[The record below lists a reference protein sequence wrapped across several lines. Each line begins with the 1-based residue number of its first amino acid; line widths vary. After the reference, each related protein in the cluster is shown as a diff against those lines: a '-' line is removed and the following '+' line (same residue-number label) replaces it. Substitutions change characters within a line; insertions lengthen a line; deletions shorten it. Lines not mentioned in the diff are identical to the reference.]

1 MKLYYRVRKQGAL
14 VFRMEVSNRRRRIE
28 LNQIAAITGKDEIR
42 PHKRR
47 PPTEAEEAEI
57 HAWWE
62 AHKVRRDAGELNEVE
77 VFMEELN
84 KFTTWIDKE
93 APAAAV
99 SEQSDPLLLALLDLR
114 QVIVRR
120 MSETEPEAEP
130 DAEPAPGAARTG

>member
-14 VFRMEVSNRRRRIE
+14 VFRMEVSNRQRRIE

-47 PPTEAEEAEI
+47 PPTDAEEAEI
-57 HAWWE
+57 REWWRT
-62 AHKVRRDAGELNEVE
+62 HKARREAGELDDVE

-84 KFTTWIDKE
+84 KFTNWVEKE
-93 APAAAV
+93 APNATV
-99 SEQSDPLLLALLDLR
+99 SEQSDPLLMALLDLR

-120 MSETEPEAEP
+120 LSEDAPASEPRHQSRP
-130 DAEPAPGAARTG
+130 NAARTG